1 MDKKILLIE
10 DLYEEGFTSGTKA
23 RQDVR
28 KIIDG
33 DIFYCYIKK
42 KSKIMDYAYSL
53 FRLAVSFPMLYARS
67 RILIQY
73 PFYANERFNKI
84 CYRVLPK
91 KAVLLIHDI
100 SSLRYEMPEKAVQR
114 EIGMINQF
122 RTKEEQT
129 SKPKKENCEESGEY
143 TIAFAGNLGKSR
155 FLDQLIDSENGSA
168 LRFALYGI
176 QPSEKIQKSG
186 FYKGVESPDRLPNV
200 LEGDFGL
207 VWDGES
213 LEEGQEA
220 AGRYLR
226 YNCPH
231 KFSLYMAAGMPVI
244 VGKQSAM
251 AEITERETLG
261 ITVGSLR
268 ELPGKLAELSAEDYR
283 EMQENAQR
291 IKERVRQGKYLEDA
305 LKKCGLEEE

>member
-1 MDKKILLIE
+1 M
-10 DLYEEGFTSGTKA
+10 
-23 RQDVR
+23 
-28 KIIDG
+28 
-33 DIFYCYIKK
+33 
-42 KSKIMDYAYSL
+42 
-53 FRLAVSFPMLYARS
+53 
-67 RILIQY
+67 
-73 PFYANERFNKI
+73 
-84 CYRVLPK
+84 
-91 KAVLLIHDI
+91 
-100 SSLRYEMPEKAVQR
+100 
-114 EIGMINQF
+114 
-122 RTKEEQT
+122 
-129 SKPKKENCEESGEY
+129 
-143 TIAFAGNLGKSR
+143 
-155 FLDQLIDSENGSA
+155 
-168 LRFALYGI
+168 
-176 QPSEKIQKSG
+176 
-186 FYKGVESPDRLPNV
+186 

>member
-42 KSKIMDYAYSL
+42 KSKIMDYAHSL

-114 EIGMINQF
+114 E
-122 RTKEEQT
+122 
-129 SKPKKENCEESGEY
+129 
-143 TIAFAGNLGKSR
+143 
-155 FLDQLIDSENGSA
+155 SE
-168 LRFALYGI
+168 
-176 QPSEKIQKSG
+176 
-186 FYKGVESPDRLPNV
+186 
-200 LEGDFGL
+200 
-207 VWDGES
+207 
-213 LEEGQEA
+213 
-220 AGRYLR
+220 
-226 YNCPH
+226 
-231 KFSLYMAAGMPVI
+231 
-244 VGKQSAM
+244 
-251 AEITERETLG
+251 
-261 ITVGSLR
+261 
-268 ELPGKLAELSAEDYR
+268 
-283 EMQENAQR
+283 
-291 IKERVRQGKYLEDA
+291 
-305 LKKCGLEEE
+305 

>member
-122 RTKEEQT
+122 RKKNRLR
-129 SKPKKENCEESGEY
+129 SPKRK
-143 TIAFAGNLGKSR
+143 TVKSPAN
-155 FLDQLIDSENGSA
+155 I
-168 LRFALYGI
+168 
-176 QPSEKIQKSG
+176 
-186 FYKGVESPDRLPNV
+186 RLP
-200 LEGDFGL
+200 
-207 VWDGES
+207 
-213 LEEGQEA
+213 
-220 AGRYLR
+220 
-226 YNCPH
+226 
-231 KFSLYMAAGMPVI
+231 
-244 VGKQSAM
+244 
-251 AEITERETLG
+251 
-261 ITVGSLR
+261 LR
-268 ELPGKLAELSAEDYR
+268 EIL
-283 EMQENAQR
+283 
-291 IKERVRQGKYLEDA
+291 ERAGFWTS
-305 LKKCGLEEE
+305 